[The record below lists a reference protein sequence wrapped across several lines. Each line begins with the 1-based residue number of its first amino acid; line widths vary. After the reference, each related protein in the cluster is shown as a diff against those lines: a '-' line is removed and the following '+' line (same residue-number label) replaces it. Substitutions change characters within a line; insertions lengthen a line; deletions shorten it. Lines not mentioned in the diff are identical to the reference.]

1 MGKKTYFTM
10 IELLIV
16 ISIIAILAAMLLPAL
31 NKARQA
37 AQAVHCLSNQKQL
50 MFGLLNYGDSFG
62 SWTPECFGNG
72 TGSYFTR
79 VLAQEGFLGT
89 RITGVDTDDIL
100 RLKQI
105 RCVTGNFN
113 GGSYRT
119 TYAMRT
125 NYGPFSTGKTVT
137 LSGTYDTTRILLK
150 SVRQP
155 SIYGILFDSI
165 LSTSHQQEYRIIA
178 NAAYIHLKHAGK
190 ANISYADGS
199 VRARHQAEIVS
210 DEISISDLLQY
221 PYKELSY
228 FSRIKL

>member
-1 MGKKTYFTM
+1 M

-50 MFGLLNYGDSFG
+50 MLGLLNYGDSFG
-62 SWTPECFGNG
+62 SWTPECFDNVNKKH
-72 TGSYFTR
+72 FTR

-89 RITGVDTDDIL
+89 GLTGVDADDIS

-105 RCVTGNFN
+105 RCVTNNFIR
-113 GGSYRT
+113 GSYQT

-125 NYGPFSTGKTVT
+125 NYTSFEPGKKVT
-137 LSGTYDTTRILLK
+137 LSGIYDTTRILMK
-150 SVRQP
+150 AISRP
-155 SIYGILFDSI
+155 SAYAVLFDSI
-165 LSTSHQQEYRIIA
+165 NSADNNQIYRIIS

-199 VRARHQAEIVS
+199 VRSRHQTEIVS
-210 DEISISDLLQY
+210 DEISISDLLQH
-221 PYKELSY
+221 PYKEPGY
-228 FSRIKL
+228 FSRISL

>member
-1 MGKKTYFTM
+1 MRKRMYFTM

-50 MFGLLNYGDSFG
+50 MLGLLNYGDSFG

-72 TGSYFTR
+72 SGSYFTR
-79 VLAQEGFLGT
+79 VLAQSGFLGT
-89 RITGVDTDDIL
+89 RITGVDLEDIS

-105 RCVTGNFN
+105 RCVTMNIN
-113 GGSYRT
+113 NSSYRT

-125 NYGPFSTGKTVT
+125 NYGPFSSGKTVT
-137 LSGTYDTTRILLK
+137 LYGTYDTTRVLMK

-165 LSTSHQQEYRIIA
+165 LSTTNQQEYRIIA
-178 NAAYIHLKHAGK
+178 NAAYIHLKHSGK

-199 VRARHQAEIVS
+199 VRARHQTEIVS

-221 PYKELSY
+221 PYKESSY
-228 FSRIKL
+228 FSRIGL